1 MKKLILSVFATIML
15 ALTSPLANGQ
25 NNVWSLPPNYLKG
38 ISLQLLPTPP
48 DNPCCTPF
56 FPNDPTDPSDGYD
69 GQPAVFAHNAMQ
81 DANGNL
87 LFFIVDNYIYNK
99 DGYVI
104 QSFNTFTVHGSE
116 LMIVP
121 AIDNCNRYY
130 IFSAGTNVTSSGG
143 FYAIFDF
150 NPSTFDPADNWGTSS
165 LSEHLFAC
173 VTTVCSDPLI
183 PINENSP
190 GFSFSEWGSDV
201 NKNGILSYAASPTI
215 NNQRYIYC
223 QLRSRTYVLSLTST
237 GLVYVGKIPHAF
249 LSSNLASNDG
259 NRTEMELVKLNDGS
273 GNYRMA
279 FSSNDVLGNT
289 ASGFFYADINANTG
303 LNIPGTDGSYIY
315 PDAEAYIHGLE
326 FSADGQFLYLAHN
339 KTATVPSSID
349 VFQFGVS
356 TVPTPV
362 VGIPALEAEDFQN
375 SQIEI
380 GKDGKLYF
388 ATNNRLATYNPTTS
402 TWVNTSLSI
411 NYNINSNGW
420 CCTPSVNAYTLPDQ
434 IDGMDYSATFAA
446 ISAACCVDNSTFST
460 TTYDN
465 EQSGTQSWT
474 ATANPFGNTSPITVK
489 DELIIKSGAN
499 ITANN
504 LTFKFAPNAKLVVES
519 GAKFTVN
526 NCTLTVETSCENAPM
541 WNGVDV
547 MGSTLAFGQQTGAGR
562 FIANNSLIEHA
573 YWAVHNFKTQ
583 DGGVLAEEYG
593 TGYRGGVIIATN
605 TTFRNNHRAM
615 VFFDFQNRNTSNQAV
630 DDESKFYNCTFV
642 TDAPLNKPA
651 LTPSVIMAHLFGVQS
666 VNFYGCDFKNTANL
680 ATIPYLDR
688 GLGIG
693 ADNCLLTVTSRAV
706 PGSLTPDRSTF
717 TDLLRG
723 IEAYSSLGSAR
734 TTKVVNTDFNNNWR
748 GIYLKTNN
756 LAIITSNYFDVGEFA
771 TPAIGSYGLYLDNC
785 DKYKV
790 ENNNFNSIPTH
801 SGYVGLYV
809 QNSGTGNN
817 EIYRNNF
824 NNLLIGTQT
833 AGINGALGEG
843 GGTGLEFRCNT
854 YTNIYGMDIV
864 ISNNR
869 IKPTHGNCVTMFGP
883 SNNQFSRTTLYGD
896 FYQNNSVTSH
906 VTYQYSQP
914 NSFTIDP
921 IQFNTINT
929 FPTVCSAYVFDPT
942 TSCPVRLTKGQFL
955 LKDEYAAAKQQ
966 VATLMAQIDEG
977 NTKGL
982 LAIVQ
987 TQSPGNVL
995 NALIEASP
1003 YLSDEVLLAYLST
1016 NPPNGNLQQVLTE
1029 NSPLSEQV
1037 MAAVQLLNL
1046 PKGIKTI
1053 VNNVQT
1059 GTSAM
1064 QELQT
1069 EIAYYKNE
1077 VDQIK
1082 SDILRYFLFDDAVE
1096 ERLKEA
1102 IEFLNEGVECTKRQC
1117 DLVEFYTANKE
1128 YAKATQEL
1136 SVLTDNIEDADY
1148 VKLFTNIIELEQTV
1162 DPVQELATN
1171 PIKQQPI
1178 IEVAEAP
1185 VRKQESAMAEVML
1198 KRAKLRNYQETIE
1211 ELNFS
1216 GLGLRLMNQEEE
1228 TSNLKL
1234 QTSNTITV
1242 YPNPTSNEVN
1252 ITHNLN
1258 LENGKVTF
1266 KVYNMLGVEVLNENL
1281 TSTNNEVKINN
1292 LKAGVYFYT
1301 VTQNN
1306 QTIKTDK
1313 LMVR

>member
-1 MKKLILSVFATIML
+1 MKKLIFTIFATVML
-15 ALTSPLANGQ
+15 ALTSPSADGQ
-25 NNVWSLPPNYLKG
+25 NNIWSLPPSYKEGNIIK
-38 ISLQLLPTPP
+38 LLPIPQYDWDGITL
-48 DNPCCTPF
+48 NQ
-56 FPNDPTDPSDGYD
+56 PNFPSDGYD
-69 GQPAVFAHNAMQ
+69 GQISGGCHNAMQ
-81 DANGNL
+81 DKDGNL
-87 LFFIVDNYIYNK
+87 LFFIVDGFVYDNLGRYIGDIDFSYQAFGRTEILIVPDPSDCDKYYLFAEGIFLNN
-99 DGYVI
+99 
-104 QSFNTFTVHGSE
+104 SFTTTVHYIVLDLTPDYLSPGPYFPTLLGSSQPLMTNIKNYYNTIAATKINNGGRFVFLENGGRLYRYKLDVNGLILENTYVYSNASMTWDQGIRAEMEIIETLNNANQPVYKIAFAYHGSGPKNIVYMAE
-116 LMIVP
+116 LDITTGSV
-121 AIDNCNRYY
+121 ISGTEEYKEYY
-130 IFSAGTNVTSSGG
+130 ESG
-143 FYAIFDF
+143 
-150 NPSTFDPADNWGTSS
+150 SQ
-165 LSEHLFAC
+165 
-173 VTTVCSDPLI
+173 DPL
-183 PINENSP
+183 
-190 GFSFSEWGSDV
+190 V
-201 NKNGILSYAASPTI
+201 
-215 NNQRYIYC
+215 
-223 QLRSRTYVLSLTST
+223 
-237 GLVYVGKIPHAF
+237 
-249 LSSNLASNDG
+249 
-259 NRTEMELVKLNDGS
+259 
-273 GNYRMA
+273 
-279 FSSNDVLGNT
+279 
-289 ASGFFYADINANTG
+289 
-303 LNIPGTDGSYIY
+303 
-315 PDAEAYIHGLE
+315 HGLE
-326 FSADGQFLYLAHN
+326 FSPDGKTLYITHE
-339 KTATVPSSID
+339 KTALYPSGID
-349 VFQFGVS
+349 YYTLGSGSAPQSLNITTDADFQF
-356 TVPTPV
+356 
-362 VGIPALEAEDFQN
+362 
-375 SQIEI
+375 SQIEL

-388 ATNNRLATYNPTTS
+388 ATNNRLATLDQS
-402 TWVNTSLSI
+402 NTPLLSIWNNSSLSI
-411 NYNINSNGW
+411 SYNENYAFITTASTG
-420 CCTPSVNAYTLPDQ
+420 AYGTKTFILPDQ
-434 IDGMDYSATFAA
+434 IDGMDYAEHFTANLECCIANTTFTTGT
-446 ISAACCVDNSTFST
+446 DNINYQQYGVQTW
-460 TTYDN
+460 N
-465 EQSGTQSWT
+465 NGN
-474 ATANPFGNTSPITVK
+474 ANPFATDVITVK
-489 DELIIKSGAN
+489 DELVIKSGAS
-499 ITANN
+499 IVANN
-504 LTFKFAPNAKLVVES
+504 LRFEFAPDAKLVIET
-519 GAKFTVN
+519 GATFTVN
-526 NCTLTVETSCENAPM
+526 NCTLTVETTCENTPM

-547 MGSTLAFGQQTGAGR
+547 MGSVNGQQTGAGK
-562 FIANNSLIEHA
+562 FIANNSLIEHS

-583 DGGVLAEEYG
+583 AGVLAEEYG
-593 TGYRGGVIIATN
+593 PGYRGGVIQATN

-615 VFFDFQNRNTSNQAV
+615 VFFDFQNKNALGNAI
-630 DDESKFYNCTFV
+630 DDQSRFTNCIFV
-642 TDAPLNKPA
+642 TDDQLNKPS
-651 LTPSVIMAHLFGVQS
+651 LTPTVIMAHLFGVQS
-666 VNFYGCDFKNTANL
+666 VNFYGCDFKNTASL

-693 ADNCLLTVTSRAV
+693 ADNCLLTVTSRVV
-706 PGSLTPDRSTF
+706 PGSLTPDRSSF

-771 TPAIGSYGLYLDNC
+771 SPTIGSYGLYLDNC

-966 VATLMAQIDEG
+966 VVTLTAQIDEG

-1003 YLSDEVLLAYLST
+1003 YLSDEVLLAYLAT

-1037 MAAVQLLNL
+1037 MAAVQKLNL

-1077 VDQIK
+1077 ADQLK
-1082 SDILRYFLFDDAVE
+1082 NDILRYFLFDDAVE

-1148 VKLFTNIIELEQTV
+1148 VKLFTNIIELEQTA

-1178 IEVAEAP
+1178 IEVAESP

-1211 ELNFS
+1211 DLIVGGS
-1216 GLGLRLMNQEEE
+1216 GLRLMNEEE
-1228 TSNLKL
+1228 QKTLNSKLSTSN
-1234 QTSNTITV
+1234 SITV
-1242 YPNPTSNEVN
+1242 YPNPTSGEVN
-1252 ITHNLN
+1252 ITHNLSI
-1258 LENGKVTF
+1258 ENGKVTF
-1266 KVYNMLGVEVLNENL
+1266 KVYSMLGVEVLNENL
-1281 TSTNNEVKINN
+1281 SSTNNEVKINN
-1292 LKAGVYFYT
+1292 LKSGVYFYT
-1301 VTQNN
+1301 ITQNN